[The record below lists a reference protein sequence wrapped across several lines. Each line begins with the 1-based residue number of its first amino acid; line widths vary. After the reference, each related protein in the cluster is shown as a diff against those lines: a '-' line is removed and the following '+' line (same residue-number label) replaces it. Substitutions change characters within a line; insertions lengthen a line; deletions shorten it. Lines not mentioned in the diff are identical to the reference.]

1 MYIFVIMNTEQ
12 YISQLLYR
20 FQCVTVPGFGAF
32 LTETQSAQ
40 WNEVSNSFHPP
51 KKVISFNPHL
61 KSNDG
66 LLANHIAQSENISYN
81 NALLAIED
89 LVSTWKMA
97 LDSSAKIT
105 LKSIGELDLS
115 KEGLIVFKADEHL
128 NYLTTSFG
136 LTSLVAPV
144 IKREVLNQIT
154 TEEPIITID
163 SKEEE
168 VPVVILSN
176 ATASTP
182 YLKYAAV
189 LILALSV
196 TGSIGYKLFQDKI
209 ASDTLLVETAV
220 QKQVQNKI
228 QEATFFIETPLPSVS
243 SNLTEDKM
251 PYHVVAGA
259 FRLEENA
266 ENIFKELNNKGYKA
280 KRLPQNNHG
289 LYPVIYGSFSS
300 YTAAHEAKLNIQ
312 KKDNPNAWLLIEE
325 L

>member
-40 WNEVSNSFHPP
+40 WNEVSNSFYPP
-51 KKVISFNPHL
+51 KKVITFNPHL

-105 LKSIGELDLS
+105 LKNIGELALS
-115 KEGLIVFKADEHL
+115 NEGSIVFIADEHL

-154 TEEPIITID
+154 TEEQVIAID
-163 SKEEE
+163 SEEE
-168 VPVVILSN
+168 EIPVVVLSK
-176 ATASTP
+176 ATTSTP

-220 QKQVQNKI
+220 QKKVQNKI
-228 QEATFFIETPLPSVS
+228 QEATFFIETPLPAVS
-243 SNLTEDKM
+243 SDLTEDKM

-266 ENIFKELNNKGYKA
+266 ENILKELNNKGYNA
-280 KRLPQNNHG
+280 KRLPQNDHG
-289 LYPVIYGSFSS
+289 LYPVIYGSFPS
-300 YTAAHEAKLNIQ
+300 YTAAHEAKLSIQ
-312 KKDNPNAWLLIEE
+312 KKDNPKAWLLIEE